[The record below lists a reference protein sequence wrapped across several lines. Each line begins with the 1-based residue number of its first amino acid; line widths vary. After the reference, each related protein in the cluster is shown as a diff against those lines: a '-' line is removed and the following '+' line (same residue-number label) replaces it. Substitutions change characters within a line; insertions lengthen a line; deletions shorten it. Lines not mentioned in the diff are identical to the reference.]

1 MLLLSLQLSTV
12 LNKSPGESDKSGTS
26 SVWDNPGSQSCFFA
40 DPKINKGNVI
50 FQYNYF
56 KLYIYRERDR
66 DRDRE
71 RDRETERDRDR
82 ERQRQ
87 RDRERSASLG
97 FL

>member
-1 MLLLSLQLSTV
+1 MLLSSLQLSTV

-26 SVWDNPGSQSCFFA
+26 SVRDNPGSQSCFFA

-71 RDRETERDRDR
+71 RETERQRETETERDRDR
-82 ERQRQ
+82 ETE
-87 RDRERSASLG
+87 REVHR
-97 FL
+97 

>member
-71 RDRETERDRDR
+71 RETERQRETETERDRDR
-82 ERQRQ
+82 ETE
-87 RDRERSASLG
+87 REVHR
-97 FL
+97 